1 MFRSLYRHLVRLH
14 PASFRVR
21 FEEEMLWVFDEAVDT
36 WGAASL
42 VVDAGSSLIR
52 QRLSQP
58 EVSKWLAAS
67 VAGIALL
74 IIAFGSFLPWDRA
87 LGR

>member
-1 MFRSLYRHLVRLH
+1 MFRSLYRYLVRLH

-36 WGAASL
+36 WGSASL

-52 QRLSQP
+52 QRLARL
-58 EVSKWLAAS
+58 EVWKWIAAS

-74 IIAFGSFLPWDRA
+74 IIALGSFLPWDRA